1 MLNRAQLKAEAK
13 SITKGAAVSAY
24 VFTLIYL
31 VITFVLN
38 MILEFATGSTAAE
51 LSTVLEMEIPFP
63 TLGLPP
69 LMVTFLSI
77 LISLVT
83 VVLSA
88 GYLLYNMGVRKGR
101 TMPYATMF
109 DGFTFV
115 GKIIILEILVFVY
128 VFLWSLLFLIPGII
142 AGYRYR
148 FALYNLCENPQI
160 SPSEALRMSKAQTR
174 GHKWELFVLD
184 LSFLGWNI
192 LCGLTLG
199 ILSIWIMPY
208 IQQTDIGYFE
218 ACKKSSGIG
227 YIPPA
232 DDGEFHSD
240 DRFSGGNHGDDS
252 TRSYDPER

>member
-1 MLNRAQLKAEAK
+1 MFNRVQLKAEAK
-13 SITKGAAVSAY
+13 TITKNAAVSAY
-24 VFTLIYL
+24 IFTLIYL
-31 VITFVLN
+31 VITFILS

-51 LSTVLEMEIPFP
+51 LSAVMEMEIPFP
-63 TLGLPP
+63 TLGLSP

-77 LISLVT
+77 LISLVSM
-83 VVLSA
+83 VLSA

-115 GKIIILEILVFVY
+115 GKIIILQILVGVY
-128 VFLWSLLFLIPGII
+128 VFLWSLLLFIPGIV

-148 FALYNLCENPQI
+148 FALYNLCENPQL
-160 SPSEALRMSKAQTR
+160 SPSEALNMSKAQTR

-184 LSFLGWNI
+184 LSFLGWNL

-218 ACKKSSGIG
+218 ACKKASGVG
-227 YIPPA
+227 YVPPT
-232 DDGEFHSD
+232 DDGQFHSD
-240 DRFSGGNHGDDS
+240 DRFSDGGDS